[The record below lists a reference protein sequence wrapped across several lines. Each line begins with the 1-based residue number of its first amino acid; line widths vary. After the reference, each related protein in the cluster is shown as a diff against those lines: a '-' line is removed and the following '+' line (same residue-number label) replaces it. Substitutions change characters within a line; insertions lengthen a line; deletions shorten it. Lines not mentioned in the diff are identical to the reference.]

1 MDAIKRARLRD
12 RGILALEKAD
22 EEQELEFELT
32 YLSSLSIEERFSLM
46 LTKSRELK
54 ANLSNNG
61 HREASSIVKRK

>member
-32 YLSSLSIEERFSLM
+32 YLSSLSIEERFTLM

>member
-1 MDAIKRARLRD
+1 M
-12 RGILALEKAD
+12 
-22 EEQELEFELT
+22 EFELT

>member
-46 LTKSRELK
+46 LTKSRELN